1 VRYYSL
7 SLYKD
12 VLSNISKGIIVI
24 VLGTLLG
31 ATLVNCSNQALVMT
45 GAGVLLFAF
54 LIQPAKLLLG
64 YLVALPII
72 DQLIPF
78 FTSRLLGLQRFGP
91 QILFRGGLTVLF
103 IFYWLIN
110 QRNPFSFK
118 VAVPMFVLLLLLAVT
133 TIASGVEIQS
143 GLVSLAKLAF
153 WMFLLLI
160 VADMVAQQEIE
171 LRVVYRCVII
181 SVLIFAA
188 SLLISQL
195 FFGARHVH
203 YGVGEFSG
211 VFGGHNL
218 ALCLCMGLIVLLA
231 SAITQ
236 QSRLLM
242 LLLFLLC
249 SLTVV
254 SILRT
259 YVRTAYAAS
268 ATVFLTFSLM
278 FWIYEKGEHSKRQ
291 KAVLCLA
298 LVITIGIVALYVST
312 HATSITQRFSD
323 FSNPARAGS
332 GRLLIYKAAIA
343 SYQEYSIFGKLFGQ
357 GLGAAI
363 SYYPGTRISTH
374 NDYISILLS
383 GGLMGIV
390 LYFFV
395 FIELWRQVKS
405 TAQNSHLPFVIAG
418 TTIATYLV
426 AAISD
431 NVMQFVSPMTYFGFL
446 IGGAM
451 GYYGIEERGDIV
463 HRLS

>member
-1 VRYYSL
+1 
-7 SLYKD
+7 
-12 VLSNISKGIIVI
+12 
-24 VLGTLLG
+24 
-31 ATLVNCSNQALVMT
+31 
-45 GAGVLLFAF
+45 
-54 LIQPAKLLLG
+54 
-64 YLVALPII
+64 
-72 DQLIPF
+72 
-78 FTSRLLGLQRFGP
+78 
-91 QILFRGGLTVLF
+91 
-103 IFYWLIN
+103 
-110 QRNPFSFK
+110 
-118 VAVPMFVLLLLLAVT
+118 
-133 TIASGVEIQS
+133 
-143 GLVSLAKLAF
+143 
-153 WMFLLLI
+153 
-160 VADMVAQQEIE
+160 
-171 LRVVYRCVII
+171 
-181 SVLIFAA
+181 
-188 SLLISQL
+188 
-195 FFGARHVH
+195 
-203 YGVGEFSG
+203 
-211 VFGGHNL
+211 
-218 ALCLCMGLIVLLA
+218 
-231 SAITQ
+231 
-236 QSRLLM
+236 
-242 LLLFLLC
+242 
-249 SLTVV
+249 
-254 SILRT
+254 
-259 YVRTAYAAS
+259 
-268 ATVFLTFSLM
+268 VFLTFSLM

-383 GGLMGIV
+383 GGLMGLV